1 MSVYTVCLA
10 ESMTGGRA
18 ASKLVEVPGASNYFL
33 GSIVAYSVLSKIELL
48 GVTKKTIQDF
58 GVVSPEVA
66 LEMAIGAKQHFK
78 ADISLSVTGFAG
90 PQGENVGLVYVAI
103 IFKDYQDCK
112 KLEIKGKSRGDIIE
126 EVSNWMISHIDFLR
140 KAP

>member
-1 MSVYTVCLA
+1 MRYPTVCLA

-18 ASKLVEVPGASNYFL
+18 SSRLVEVPGASNYFL
-33 GSIVAYSVLSKIELL
+33 GGIIAYSVLSKIELL
-48 GVTKKTIQDF
+48 GVRKKTIEDF

-66 LEMAIGAKQHFK
+66 IEMALGAKHQFK

-90 PQGENVGLVYVAI
+90 PEGENVGLVYVAI
-103 IFKDYQDCK
+103 IFNDHRDCK
-112 KLEIKGKSRGDIIE
+112 KLEIRGKSRGDIIE
-126 EVSNWMISHIDFLR
+126 EATNWMISHIDFLR